1 MYYQSMIPLR
11 DYHRSRTFPA
21 VTVALIIINL
31 LVFSYQLTKSPKET
45 LTLNV
50 SAWHAYNLN
59 FADLPRPVSYVR
71 ISPRETF
78 IFSYGFIPGE
88 FFSGKDL
95 PPVIALPLWVTLFSA
110 MFIHGGLLHILG
122 NMLYL
127 WIFGDNVED
136 AMGHGRFL
144 VFYLLCG
151 LIATAAQTAL
161 SPHSA
166 IPQIGAS
173 GAIAGV
179 LAAYFMLYPYSRVLT
194 LVPIFFFIR
203 LIPIPAVLL
212 LGLWFLFQ
220 VISGAGAIGASGGGI
235 AFFAHIGGF
244 IAGGMLVFVF
254 RRRNVPVVL
263 WEAITR
269 HRS

>member
-1 MYYQSMIPLR
+1 MIPLR
-11 DYHRSRTFPA
+11 DYTKSRTFPA
-21 VTVALIIINL
+21 VTVTLIIINL
-31 LVFSYQLTKSPKET
+31 LVFSYQLTKSSQET

-50 SAWHAYNLN
+50 SSWQAYHMN
-59 FADLPRPVSYVR
+59 FADLKRPVSYVR
-71 ISPRETF
+71 ISPREEF
-78 IFSYGFIPGE
+78 LFSYGFIPGE
-88 FFSGKDL
+88 LLARVDL
-95 PPVIALPLWVTLFSA
+95 PPRIPFPLWVTLFTA

-136 AMGHGRFL
+136 AMGHGKFL
-144 VFYLLCG
+144 AFYLLCG
-151 LIATAAQTAL
+151 LIATATQSAI

-194 LVPIFFFIR
+194 LIPIFFFIR
-203 LIPIPAVLL
+203 LIRIPAAIL
-212 LGLWFLFQ
+212 LGFWFMFQ
-220 VISGAGAIGASGGGI
+220 VISGAGAIGASGGGV

-244 IAGGMLVFVF
+244 IAGGLLVFAF
-254 RRRNVPVVL
+254 RRRGIPVVL
-263 WEAITR
+263 WEAIRRR
-269 HRS
+269 H

>member
-1 MYYQSMIPLR
+1 MYHGAMIPIR
-11 DYHRSRTFPA
+11 DYQQSRTFPI

-31 LVFSYQLTKSPKET
+31 LLFSYQLTKSSQET

-50 SAWHAYNLN
+50 SSWQVHNLS
-59 FADLPRPVSYVR
+59 FADLKRPVSYVR
-71 ISPRETF
+71 ISPREQF
-78 IFSYGFIPGE
+78 VFSYGFIPGE
-88 FFSGKDL
+88 FLTGTDL
-95 PPVIALPLWVTLFSA
+95 PPTIALPLWITLFSA

-151 LIATAAQTAL
+151 LIATATQTAI

-179 LAAYFMLYPYSRVLT
+179 LAAYFMLFPYSRVLT

-203 LIPIPAVLL
+203 LIRIPAVIL

-220 VISGAGAIGASGGGI
+220 LISGAGAIGASSGGVAI
-235 AFFAHIGGF
+235 FAHIGGF
-244 IAGGMLVFVF
+244 IAGGLLVFIF
-254 RRRNVPVVL
+254 RRRGLPVVL
-263 WEAITR
+263 WEAI
-269 HRS
+269 HRRR

>member
-1 MYYQSMIPLR
+1 MYHDIMIPLK
-11 DYHRSRTFPA
+11 DYRKSSTFPA

-31 LVFSYQLTKSPKET
+31 LVFSYQLTKSPRET

-50 SAWHAYNLN
+50 SSWRTYDMN
-59 FADLPRPVSYVR
+59 FANLKRPASYVL
-71 ISPRETF
+71 ISPREEF
-78 IFSYGFIPGE
+78 VFSYGFIPGE
-88 FFSGKDL
+88 LLSGRDL
-95 PPVIALPLWVTLFSA
+95 PPTIPLPLWITLFTS
-110 MFIHGGLLHILG
+110 MFIHGGLLHLLG

-144 VFYLLCG
+144 IFYLLCG
-151 LIATAAQTAL
+151 LIATATQTAL

-179 LAAYFMLYPYSRVLT
+179 LAAYFMLFPYARVLT
-194 LVPIFFFIR
+194 LIPIFFFIR
-203 LIPIPAVLL
+203 LMAIPAVIL
-212 LGLWFLFQ
+212 LGFWFLFQ
-220 VISGAGAIGASGGGI
+220 VISGAGAVGASGGGV

-244 IAGGMLVFVF
+244 VAGGLLVFVF
-254 RRRNVPVVL
+254 RRRSFPVVL
-263 WEAITR
+263 WDAIR
-269 HRS
+269 RRR

>member
-1 MYYQSMIPLR
+1 MYHVPMIPIR
-11 DYHRSRTFPA
+11 DYQQSRTFPA

-31 LVFSYQLTKSPKET
+31 LVFSYQMTQSTQET

-50 SAWHAYNLN
+50 SSWQEQGLS
-59 FADLPRPVSYVR
+59 FADLKRPASYVR
-71 ISPRETF
+71 ISPRENF

-95 PPVIALPLWVTLFSA
+95 PPTIALPLWITLLSA
-110 MFIHGGLLHILG
+110 MFMHGSLSHILG

-136 AMGHGRFL
+136 AMGHGKFL
-144 VFYLLCG
+144 AFYLLCG
-151 LIATAAQTAL
+151 LIATATQSAL

-166 IPQIGAS
+166 VPQIGAS

-179 LAAYFMLYPYSRVLT
+179 LGAYFMLFPYSRVLT
-194 LVPIFFFIR
+194 VIPVFFFIR
-203 LIPIPAVLL
+203 LIRIPAVIL
-212 LGLWFLFQ
+212 LGIWFIFQ
-220 VISGAGAIGASGGGI
+220 LISGAGAIGASGGGV

-244 IAGGMLVFVF
+244 IAGGLLVSVF
-254 RRRNVPVVL
+254 RRREVPVVL
-263 WEAITR
+263 WNAIR
-269 HRS
+269 RRR

>member
-1 MYYQSMIPLR
+1 MIPLK
-11 DYHRSRTFPA
+11 DYRRSRTFPA

-31 LVFSYQLTKSPKET
+31 LVFSYQLTRSPQET

-50 SAWHAYNLN
+50 SSWQTYHLN
-59 FADLPRPVSYVR
+59 FADLKRPVSYIR
-71 ISPRETF
+71 ISPRNAF
-78 IFSYGFIPGE
+78 VFSYGFIPGE

-95 PPVIALPLWVTLFSA
+95 PPRIPLPLWITLFSA

-144 VFYLLCG
+144 AFYLLCG
-151 LIATAAQTAL
+151 LIATATQSAL
-161 SPHSA
+161 SVHSA
-166 IPQIGAS
+166 VPQIGAS

-179 LAAYFMLYPYSRVLT
+179 LAAYFMLYPYSRILT

-203 LIPIPAVLL
+203 LIPIPAALL

-220 VISGAGAIGASGGGI
+220 VVSGAGSVGTSGGGV

-244 IAGGMLVFVF
+244 IAGGLLVFVF
-254 RRRNVPVVL
+254 RQKTVPVAL
-263 WEAITR
+263 WDAIR
-269 HRS
+269 HRR